1 MQNIASKRTEYNACF
16 VTIMVSDMSR
26 SIEFYT
32 QRLGLKLKSRY
43 GDEFAIVEGPG
54 VTIGLH
60 PTKKGGAAPGS
71 VSIGLGVDDVEA
83 GRNQLRERGVAF
95 SGDIVSDPPMRFAFL
110 KDPDGVELYLAEQ
123 SEWT

>member
-1 MQNIASKRTEYNACF
+1 MQNIASKQTEYNACF

-32 QRLGLKLKSRY
+32 QRLGLKLKTRY

-60 PTKKGGAAPGS
+60 PTKEGGAAPGS
-71 VSIGLGVDDVEA
+71 VSIGLGVDDVEV
-83 GRNQLRERGVAF
+83 GRNQLRDRGVAF
-95 SGDIVSDPPMRFAFL
+95 NGDIVSDPPMRFAFL

>member
-1 MQNIASKRTEYNACF
+1 MQNIASKRTGYNVSF
-16 VTIMVSDMSR
+16 VTIIVSDMGR

-32 QRLGLKLKSRY
+32 QRLGLTLKTRY
-43 GDEFAIVEGPG
+43 GDEFAIVEAPG

-60 PTKKGGAAPGS
+60 PSKQGGAKPGS
-71 VSIGLGVDDVEA
+71 VSIGLGVDDVEE
-83 GRNQLRERGVAF
+83 GRKRLEDRGVAF
-95 SGDIVSDPPMRFAFL
+95 AGSVVDDPPMRFAFL